1 MTKQLH
7 NLLEK
12 KTTKK
17 YFCSPPAPYS
27 TENTAKRKLSV
38 CVLPGF
44 IKSW

>member
-1 MTKQLH
+1 MTKQLN

-12 KTTKK
+12 KQQKNIFPPPP
-17 YFCSPPAPYS
+17 YF

-44 IKSW
+44 IRSG